1 MLQTGSHLTQ
11 PSHRVHAL
19 MKDGSGWHLV
29 TTTAFCLADEADI
42 DSRVKVSVH
51 LVLEEARNSEHA
63 ASFVFKVAPVI

>member
-1 MLQTGSHLTQ
+1 
-11 PSHRVHAL
+11 